1 MTALRECPFCGT
13 PEPNGDIDTSCRE
26 FEIWCHRCL
35 ASVSAGTPEKAAVKW
50 NTRATEKALQEACE
64 LLRGISSNAME
75 DCGEADC
82 PDCRPWRPIWK
93 FLARHGKAGTK

>member
-64 LLRGISSNAME
+64 LLQQAEAVLRGEFSAVPSRIR
-75 DCGEADC
+75 D
-82 PDCRPWRPIWK
+82 